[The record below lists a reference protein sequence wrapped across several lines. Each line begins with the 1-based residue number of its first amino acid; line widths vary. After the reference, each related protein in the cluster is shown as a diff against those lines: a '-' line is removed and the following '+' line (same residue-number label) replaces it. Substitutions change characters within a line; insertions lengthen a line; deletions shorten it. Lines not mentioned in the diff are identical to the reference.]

1 MGRGRVIKMSGKNS
15 LWDKCV
21 EFHGH
26 ACPGLAYGVRASET
40 ALACLGIGRARDEE
54 MLAIVEN
61 DSCSVDAIQVITGCT
76 FGKGNLIFK
85 DRGKQAYTFV
95 RRSSG
100 QAVRIVMNR
109 VNAAQFNEDRE
120 AKIKYILEAHEKE
133 VCTIQN
139 VTIRIPEKARIFKN
153 ARCEKCG
160 EIFMEPRGRV
170 QDGKIVCLD
179 CFEDYV
185 R

>member
-1 MGRGRVIKMSGKNS
+1 MNKADSI
-15 LWDKCV
+15 WEKCV

-26 ACPGLAYGVRASET
+26 ACPGLAYGVRAAEI
-40 ALACLGIGRARDEE
+40 ALLRLGIKRAKNEE
-54 MLAIVEN
+54 LVAIVEN
-61 DSCSVDAIQVITGCT
+61 DSCSVDGIQVIAGCT

-85 DRGKQAYTFV
+85 DRGKQAYTFAL
-95 RRSSG
+95 RQSG

-109 VNAAQFNEDRE
+109 AKTSQFNNDRE
-120 AKIKYILEAHEKE
+120 AKIKYILEAPEEE
-133 VCTIQN
+133 VCTIQDVN
-139 VTIRIPEKARIFKN
+139 IKIPERARIFNN
-153 ARCEKCG
+153 AQCEKCG
-160 EIFMEPRGRV
+160 EFFMEPRGRI